1 MKLIFCTDD
10 SIGLCFNGR
19 RQSTDRVVREKIL
32 ETAKGQRL
40 WMNSYSYSQFDKK
53 SENILCDESFIVK
66 AENNDFC
73 FVENVTV
80 DLKKADKLYLFC
92 WNRSYPSD
100 FKLDF
105 SPERDGFILES
116 SNDFKG
122 YSHEK
127 ITLKIYSKTKL
138 QSQEVTVK

>member
-10 SIGLCFNGR
+10 SLGLCFNGR
-19 RQSTDRVVREKIL
+19 RQSSDRVVREKIS
-32 ETAKGQRL
+32 EITKGHRL
-40 WMNSYSYSQFDKK
+40 LMNSYSYGQFEKK
-53 SENILCDESFIVK
+53 GENILCDESFTEK
-66 AENNDFC
+66 AGNDDFC
-73 FVENVTV
+73 FIENITA
-80 DLKKADKLYLFC
+80 DLKKADKLYIFC

-116 SNDFKG
+116 SSDFKG

-127 ITLKIYSKTKL
+127 ITLMIYSKTN
-138 QSQEVTVK
+138 